1 MWNRKSIIQNTGFQ
15 GRWQVIGQNPKVIAD
30 SGHNLDGIKQ
40 VVQNIDGLSYNKLR
54 IVFGVVNDKALGEI
68 LKILP
73 QYATYYFCKA
83 NIPRGL
89 DADLLHAEA
98 KTYGLYGKA
107 FQSVK
112 DAYQE
117 ALGESDHNDL
127 VFVGGSTFVVGEV
140 I

>member
-40 VVQNIDGLSYNKLR
+40 VIQNIDGLSYNKLR
-54 IVFGVVNDKALGEI
+54 FVFGVVNDKALDEI
-68 LKILP
+68 LKLLP
-73 QYATYYFCKA
+73 RNATYYFCKA

-89 DADLLHAEA
+89 DADLLRVESN
-98 KTYGLYGKA
+98 KFDVSGKA
-107 FQSVK
+107 YRSVQN
-112 DAYQE
+112 AYHA
-117 ALGESDHNDL
+117 ALDDSDEDDL
-127 VFVGGSTFVVGEV
+127 IVVGGSSFVVGEV